1 MPVSIVPD
9 SFQTLSV
16 LTMAAPDSFP
26 RDNKG
31 RTDTGTGPVSAKDSK
46 LLSVDT
52 VNISYRSPRTAAE
65 VNKEE
70 VKTEDT
76 STANS
81 SANTDRS
88 IAKVQF
94 VYNPKG
100 NLSIR
105 YMDTSSR
112 LIYQTPSELMLQ
124 MQETAPKSDAA
135 VDTRA

>member
-1 MPVSIVPD
+1 MTVSIVPD
-9 SFQTLSV
+9 SFQTLS
-16 LTMAAPDSFP
+16 LFTMAAPDSFP

-31 RTDTGTGPVSAKDSK
+31 RVDTETGPVSAKDSK

-76 STANS
+76 SRANS

-124 MQETAPKSDAA
+124 MQETAPKADTA